1 MTSLNADIRT
11 QSGKGAAR
19 KLRAAGKVP
28 CTIYGPDGAPVSAS
42 VDPELLVEIFDQS
55 KDRNTVV
62 ELTLNGAKVP
72 CLVREAQRHPLTREI
87 QHVDFYRVAADR
99 DVEVVVPLLHDGK
112 PAGAINGGRIRVI
125 RRSINVR
132 CKPSAIPTSL
142 TVDVSPLDVGQSVK
156 ASDIPL
162 PKGVA
167 LAYDDTEFFVLT
179 CYGKAKQRGE
189 KA

>member
-19 KLRAAGKVP
+19 KLRASGKVP
-28 CTIYGPDGAPVSAS
+28 ATVYGPDGAPVSAA
-42 VDPELLVEIFDQS
+42 VDPEVLVGIFDQS

-62 ELTLNGAKVP
+62 ELDLGGAKVP
-72 CLVREAQRHPLTREI
+72 CLVRDVQRHPLTREI
-87 QHVDFYRVAADR
+87 LHVDFYRVAADR
-99 DVEVVVPLLHDGK
+99 DVVVVVPLLHEGK
-112 PAGAINGGRIRVI
+112 PAGAINGGRIRLI
-125 RRSINVR
+125 RRTVNVR

-156 ASDIPL
+156 AGDIPL
-162 PKGVA
+162 PKGVS
-167 LAYDDTEFFVLT
+167 LAYDDTDFFVIT